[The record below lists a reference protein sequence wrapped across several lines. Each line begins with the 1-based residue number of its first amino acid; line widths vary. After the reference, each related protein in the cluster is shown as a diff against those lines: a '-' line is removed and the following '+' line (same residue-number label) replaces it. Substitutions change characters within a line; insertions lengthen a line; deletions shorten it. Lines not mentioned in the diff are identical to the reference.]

1 MGLSEKRIS
10 ITGENGFVGRHLVN
24 ALKELNSEVILLKDL
39 NGKSPDIRNQDFIR
53 SSIEELGDIDMIYHL
68 AAKTSVNSSYENPIA
83 TYETNILGTLN
94 ILEICR
100 RCDID
105 KIIYASSYVYGQPQ
119 YLPID
124 EKHCTDPSNPYARSK
139 LMGEELCKSYHDDFG
154 IKCVILRPF
163 NIYGPGQRSDFLI
176 PKIISSLSSGNVVL
190 RDSEPRRDFVYIA
203 DMIDAYIKA
212 GEYRGDFDIF
222 NIGCGQSYSVKEII
236 NIIIRIYELKYGSM
250 FGSGHGPEH
259 ESERGSRRES
269 GQGSKIRVVYKE
281 ERRRN
286 EILDCYA
293 NIEKAKSILG
303 WRPFTAIDEGLGL
316 MLDNL

>member
-24 ALKELNSEVILLKDL
+24 ALKELNSEVMLPKDL
-39 NGKSPDIRNQDFIR
+39 NGNSLDIRNKDLIWGKIDQ
-53 SSIEELGDIDMIYHL
+53 LGDIDMIYHL
-68 AAKTSVNSSYENPIA
+68 AAKTSVNSSYENPHA
-83 TYETNILGTLN
+83 TYETNVLGTLN

-100 RCDID
+100 RNDID

-119 YLPID
+119 YLPVD
-124 EKHCTDPSNPYARSK
+124 EVHSTDPTNPYSRSK
-139 LMGEELCKSYHDDFG
+139 LIGEELCKSYHDDFG

-176 PKIISSLSSGNVVL
+176 PKVISSLSSGKVVL
-190 RDSEPRRDFVYIA
+190 RDSEPKRDFVYIA

-212 GEYRGDFDIF
+212 GEYQGDFDIF

-236 NIIIRIYELKYGSM
+236 NIIIRIYESKYGSK
-250 FGSGHGPEH
+250 H
-259 ESERGSRRES
+259 
-269 GQGSKIRVVYKE
+269 GSKHGSKTRVVYKG

-286 EILDCYA
+286 EIMDCYA
-293 NIEKAKSILG
+293 NIEKAKGILG

>member
-24 ALKELNSEVILLKDL
+24 ALKELNSEVILPKDL
-39 NGKSPDIRNQDFIR
+39 NGKSPDIRNQDLVR
-53 SSIEELGDIDMIYHL
+53 SSIEKLGDIDMIYHL

-105 KIIYASSYVYGQPQ
+105 KMIYASSYVYGQPQ

-124 EKHCTDPSNPYARSK
+124 EKHCIDPSNPYARSK
-139 LMGEELCKSYHDDFG
+139 LIGEELCKSYHDDFG

-176 PKIISSLSSGNVVL
+176 PKIISSLSSGKVVL
-190 RDSEPRRDFVYIA
+190 RDSEPKRDFVYIA

-212 GEYRGDFDIF
+212 GEYQGDFDIF

-236 NIIIRIYELKYGSM
+236 NIIIKIYESKYGSM

-259 ESERGSRRES
+259 ESERGS
-269 GQGSKIRVVYKE
+269 GQGSKIRVVYKG

-286 EILDCYA
+286 EIMDCYA

-303 WRPFTAIDEGLGL
+303 WRPFTAIDEGLGQL
-316 MLDNL
+316 LDNL